1 MKTFISTTV
10 IIIILSVTGSLQSMP
25 PHPDWLRNADDEAI
39 SRVQTVQQDA
49 RERGLNAPGVSVLER
64 LRPVRR
70 DDPVTLNVAV
80 ILVDFEDNEADE
92 EAYSVDHYL
101 DMLFSVDEYE
111 TGSMRDYYLEN
122 SDGDVSI
129 IGEVAGWYRMERT
142 YEYYCNH
149 EYGLGRYPRN
159 AQRLT
164 EDAIRAAD
172 DDLDYG
178 DFDNDDD
185 GTVEAV
191 FIVHAG
197 PGAEENPDN
206 RDLIWSHAW
215 DVRNL
220 GELDEVRFRK
230 YSAVPENGN
239 IGVYGHELGHAL
251 FGLPDLYDTNY
262 NSAGIGFW
270 SMMSFGAWGDD
281 GRRPLHFDAWCK
293 LQLGWVEVRV
303 LEHDSEFLLEPV
315 ETSCEVVV
323 MWTPDQRD
331 DEYFLVENRVRIG
344 FDGEILGEG
353 LLVYHVDEDM
363 RDNDHPWWPGHQGVR
378 HNLVALE
385 QADGRWDLE
394 EYENDGDDGD
404 QFPGSEDNRTFDADS
419 SPGSRDYDGEETGVA
434 IHDIEHSEDGISA
447 RWLVGVEAPDTEQ
460 VIAIPDGWNI
470 ISARVEPVDDDITA
484 IMEPLVEDDNLI
496 IVKDGHGRF
505 YAPSYRYNNIPG
517 WNISEGYQLRLHR
530 NAELTITGRVIDAQ
544 RPIQLETGWQ
554 IVPYYPDYPL
564 PVRRAFAGI
573 IDQLV
578 LVKDA
583 QGRFY
588 TPRFDYSNLEDLTA
602 GNGYFI
608 KVRDDVE
615 LIYPEP
621 E

>member
-10 IIIILSVTGSLQSMP
+10 IVIILSAATSLQSMP
-25 PHPDWLRNADDEAI
+25 PHPDWLRNADDEAK

-49 RERGLNAPGVSVLER
+49 RERGLNAPGSSALER
-64 LRPVRR
+64 LGQVRR
-70 DDPVTLNVAV
+70 DDPVTLNIAV

-92 EAYSVDHYL
+92 EDYPVDHYL
-101 DMLFSVDEYE
+101 EMLFSVDEYE

-129 IGEVAGWYRMERT
+129 IGEVVGWYRMEQT

-159 AQRLT
+159 AQRLA
-164 EDAIRAAD
+164 EDAILTAD

-185 GTVEAV
+185 GVVDAV

-197 PGAEENPDN
+197 PGAEEDPDN

-220 GELDEVRFRK
+220 DELDDVGFHK

-293 LQLGWVEVRV
+293 LQLGWIEIRE
-303 LEHDSEFLLEPV
+303 LEHDAEFLLEPV
-315 ETSCEVVV
+315 ETSCEVIV
-323 MWTPDQRD
+323 MWTPGERD
-331 DEYFLVENRVRIG
+331 DEYFLVENRARIG

-363 RDNDHPWWPGHQGVR
+363 RDNDHPWWPDHQGIR
-378 HNLVALE
+378 HNLSHWSRQTEGGTSRSTKTTATTATLSR
-385 QADGRWDLE
+385 AA
-394 EYENDGDDGD
+394 
-404 QFPGSEDNRTFDADS
+404 RTIAHS
-419 SPGSRDYDGEETGVA
+419 TPTA
-434 IHDIEHSEDGISA
+434 IRTAGTTTA
-447 RWLVGVEAPDTEQ
+447 RKPAWQYSTSNPARTAYPHVGWLV
-460 VIAIPDGWNI
+460 W
-470 ISARVEPVDDDITA
+470 
-484 IMEPLVEDDNLI
+484 
-496 IVKDGHGRF
+496 K
-505 YAPSYRYNNIPG
+505 
-517 WNISEGYQLRLHR
+517 
-530 NAELTITGRVIDAQ
+530 
-544 RPIQLETGWQ
+544 
-554 IVPYYPDYPL
+554 
-564 PVRRAFAGI
+564 RRK
-573 IDQLV
+573 LS
-578 LVKDA
+578 
-583 QGRFY
+583 R
-588 TPRFDYSNLEDLTA
+588 
-602 GNGYFI
+602 
-608 KVRDDVE
+608 
-615 LIYPEP
+615 
-621 E
+621 